1 MATTTRAALT
11 ALQVGLK
18 HGFRSGL
25 EVAMATSL
33 TLAGI
38 AYEYETLK
46 LKFIEPAKLRTYTP
60 DFKILSNGIIIETKG
75 RFETADRQ
83 KHLLVQAQ
91 HPELDIRFVFS
102 NSKSKI
108 NPRSPTSYADWCV
121 KNNFKYADKTC
132 PAAWLAEPPKVSPT
146 TSPSG
151 T

>member
-1 MATTTRAALT
+1 MATTKARVALT

-25 EVAMATSL
+25 EVAMAAQL
-33 TLAGI
+33 TLAGVI
-38 AYEYETLK
+38 YEYETLK
-46 LKFIEPAKLRTYTP
+46 LKFIEPAKSRTYTP
-60 DFKILSNGIIIETKG
+60 DFILENGIIIETKG
-75 RFETADRQ
+75 RFETSDRQ
-83 KHLLVQAQ
+83 KHLWVQAQ

-132 PAAWLAEPPKVSPT
+132 PAAWIAEPPKVSLT
-146 TSPSG
+146 TSPLG